1 MRAGRLD
8 REIVIEQRSNTP
20 DTFGQPIPA
29 WSTLA
34 TVWAAKEDDR
44 GREYFAAQQLQ
55 ASTPTRFR
63 IRFRSDVTTNH
74 RVTYAGQVFDIK
86 AVLSPP
92 VPRDRET
99 HLYCDTGLTVGG
111 P

>member
-1 MRAGRLD
+1 MRAARLD
-8 REIVIEQRSNTP
+8 REIVIQQRSTTQ
-20 DTFGQPIPA
+20 DTFGQPTPS

-55 ASTPTRFR
+55 AVAPTRFR
-63 IRFRSDVTTNH
+63 IRFRADVTPSH
-74 RVTYAGQVFDIK
+74 RVSYGGQVFDIR
-86 AVLSPP
+86 AVVHPP

-99 HLYCDTGLTVGG
+99 HLYCDTGLTQG
-111 P
+111 